1 MITVSP
7 IGANRFS
14 GFTDV
19 EYFPFLVV
27 NREVLLHRAV
37 KLLALLP
44 NRDSRTLNGQ
54 DAGLRRFAA
63 PRIEPSHDL
72 CARQTPEEGRR
83 ARRGA
88 TGGSPA
94 HLKVHSYRGC
104 AHPPTRPHL
113 KRSRL

>member
-1 MITVSP
+1 M
-7 IGANRFS
+7 
-14 GFTDV
+14 
-19 EYFPFLVV
+19 
-27 NREVLLHRAV
+27 LLHRAV

-94 HLKVHSYRGC
+94 HLTFLTRLGLKSLRRLAQLTAA
-104 AHPPTRPHL
+104 AHWRHDMT
-113 KRSRL
+113 